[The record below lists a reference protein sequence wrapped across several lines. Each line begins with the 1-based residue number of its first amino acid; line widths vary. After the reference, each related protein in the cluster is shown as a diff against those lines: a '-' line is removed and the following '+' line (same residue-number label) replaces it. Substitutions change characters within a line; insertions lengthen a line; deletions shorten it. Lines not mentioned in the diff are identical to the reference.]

1 MDIQVVF
8 NEYKAVVDMCQY
20 FPKADGRCSYA
31 MKQVATETFK
41 NNMNHHDTIQ
51 STAKNYSSN
60 QECSIQ

>member
-8 NEYKAVVDMCQY
+8 NEYKAVADMCQY
-20 FPKADGRCSYA
+20 FSKADGRCSRA

-51 STAKNYSSN
+51 
-60 QECSIQ
+60 